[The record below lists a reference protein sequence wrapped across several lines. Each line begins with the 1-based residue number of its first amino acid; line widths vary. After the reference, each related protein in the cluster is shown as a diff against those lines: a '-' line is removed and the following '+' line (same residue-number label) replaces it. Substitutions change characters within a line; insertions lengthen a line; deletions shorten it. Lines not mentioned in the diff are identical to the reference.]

1 MKKGLLIFFVII
13 SLAAVAQKKRVP
25 QKEINEAGRL
35 RALELVAGERN
46 TLEQSSFWPHITP
59 AAFLDNL
66 KRNIEYP
73 LRINNGRS
81 TNFCAFGAI
90 TYTCLKNEPFRYT
103 ISMLNLYKNGESYY
117 RLATFRPSQTIKD
130 AAGLMMFQGDLD
142 IQPADQMWFLCLAH
156 RFKGYLNFFNK
167 KYNKDDENTMWAATN
182 LAKFNRMLRKMCKY
196 KVQSKGSDL
205 IKPKINNLPEFLEQK
220 LNAGEVYLYLNNA
233 ILRKKNHN
241 RIRKRIPTHY
251 VALTGIEKINDR
263 IVIKYWDGGYKTL
276 KEVTLHS
283 LKQIIYGVSWVNYKE
298 ENNE

>member
-1 MKKGLLIFFVII
+1 MKKGLLILFVTI
-13 SLAAVAQKKRVP
+13 SLAAGAQKKRVP
-25 QKEINEAGRL
+25 QKEINEAGRI

-59 AAFLDNL
+59 SAFLDNL

-73 LRINNGRS
+73 LKINNGRS
-81 TNFCAFGAI
+81 TNFCAYGAI

-117 RLATFRPSQTIKD
+117 RQAILRPSQTIKD

-167 KYNKDDENTMWAATN
+167 KYDKDDENTMWAATN

-205 IKPKINNLPEFLEQK
+205 IKPKINNLPGFLEQK
-220 LNAGEVYLYLNNA
+220 LKAGEVYLYLNNA

-241 RIRKRIPTHY
+241 RIKRRIPTHY
-251 VALTGIEKINDR
+251 VALTSIEKTNDR

>member
-1 MKKGLLIFFVII
+1 MKKGLLLLFVII
-13 SLAAVAQKKRVP
+13 SLAAGAQKKRVP
-25 QKEINEAGRL
+25 QKESNEAGRI

-59 AAFLDNL
+59 SAFLDNL

-73 LRINNGRS
+73 LKINNGRS
-81 TNFCAFGAI
+81 TNFCAYGAI

-117 RLATFRPSQTIKD
+117 RQAILRPSQTIKD

-167 KYNKDDENTMWAATN
+167 KYDKDDENTMWAATN

-205 IKPKINNLPEFLEQK
+205 IKPKINNLPGFLEQK
-220 LNAGEVYLYLNNA
+220 LKAGEVYLYLNNA

-241 RIRKRIPTHY
+241 RIKRRIPTHY
-251 VALTGIEKINDR
+251 VALTSIEKTNDR

>member
-1 MKKGLLIFFVII
+1 MKKGLLLLFVII
-13 SLAAVAQKKRVP
+13 SLAAGAQKKRVP
-25 QKEINEAGRL
+25 QKESNEAGRI

-59 AAFLDNL
+59 IAFLDNL

-73 LRINNGRS
+73 LKINNGRS

-117 RLATFRPSQTIKD
+117 RLATLRPSQTIKD

-142 IQPADQMWFLCLAH
+142 IQPADQMWFLCLAN

-167 KYNKDDENTMWAATN
+167 KYDKDDENTMWAATN

-205 IKPKINNLPEFLEQK
+205 LKPKINNLPDFLEQK

-241 RIRKRIPTHY
+241 RIKKRIPTHY
-251 VALTGIEKINDR
+251 VALTGIEKNNDR

>member
-1 MKKGLLIFFVII
+1 MKKGLLLLFVTI
-13 SLAAVAQKKRVP
+13 SLAAGAQKKRVP
-25 QKEINEAGRL
+25 QKESNEAGRI

-59 AAFLDNL
+59 IAFLDNL

-73 LRINNGRS
+73 LKINNGRS

-117 RLATFRPSQTIKD
+117 RLATLRPSQTIKD

-142 IQPADQMWFLCLAH
+142 IQPADQMWFLCLAN
-156 RFKGYLNFFNK
+156 RFKGYLNFFNR
-167 KYNKDDENTMWAATN
+167 KYDKGDENTMWASTN

-205 IKPKINNLPEFLEQK
+205 LKPKINNLPDFLEQK

-241 RIRKRIPTHY
+241 RIKKRIPTHY
-251 VALTGIEKINDR
+251 VALTGIEKNNDR

>member
-1 MKKGLLIFFVII
+1 LKKGLLILFVTI
-13 SLAAVAQKKRVP
+13 SLAAGAQKKRVP

-35 RALELVAGERN
+35 RALELVADERN

-59 AAFLDNL
+59 SAFLDNL

-73 LRINNGRS
+73 LKMNNGRS
-81 TNFCAFGAI
+81 ANFCAYGAI
-90 TYTCLKNEPFRYT
+90 TYTCLKNEPFRYA

-117 RLATFRPSQTIKD
+117 RQAILRPSQTIKD

-156 RFKGYLNFFNK
+156 RFKGYLNFFNR
-167 KYNKDDENTMWAATN
+167 KYDKDDENTMWAATN

-205 IKPKINNLPEFLEQK
+205 IKPKINNLPGFLEQK

-241 RIRKRIPTHY
+241 RIKKRIPTHY
-251 VALTGIEKINDR
+251 VALTGIEKNNDR

>member
-1 MKKGLLIFFVII
+1 MKKGLLLLFVTI
-13 SLAAVAQKKRVP
+13 SLAAGAQKKRVP
-25 QKEINEAGRL
+25 QKESNEAGRI

-59 AAFLDNL
+59 IAFLDNL

-73 LRINNGRS
+73 LKINNGRS

-117 RLATFRPSQTIKD
+117 RLATLRPSQTIKD

-142 IQPADQMWFLCLAH
+142 IQPADQMWFLCLAN

-167 KYNKDDENTMWAATN
+167 KYDKDDENTMWAATN

-205 IKPKINNLPEFLEQK
+205 LKPKINNLPDFLEQK

-241 RIRKRIPTHY
+241 RIKKRIPTHY
-251 VALTGIEKINDR
+251 VALTGIEKNNDR